1 METGG
6 HLVVERRTRQEIAS
20 NLAERELIERHVGVE
35 RSNHP
40 VSPAPD
46 RPRRIVGV
54 AGTVGIAGQ
63 IEPLPGHVLTV
74 AIVGQQ
80 TIDQF
85 FHRIGTAVGHE
96 GVDLLGAHRQACQIE
111 REPAGE
117 RRPVGLRLRGKS
129 FRLEP
134 RQDETVDVVLRPGGV
149 LHLRHRRPLRRDIRP
164 VRLVGRARR
173 NPTFQDFHLLRR
185 QALTRIGRR
194 HHEVGIIGG
203 NPGDDLAR
211 VGAAGHNRRMAAQ
224 IGCGPRERIEPKP
237 TIAAAL
243 PRSRIWTVAPH
254 AAVGEDALDVATERW
269 CRLGRGR
276 GAGHGEPVHR
286 DQDAEQEGVVAAH
299 ARMSFSTLAPS
310 TPVSLASRP

>member
-6 HLVVERRTRQEIAS
+6 HLVVERRIREEVAS
-20 NLAERELIERHVGVE
+20 DLAERELVERHVGVE
-35 RSNHP
+35 RSDHP

-80 TIDQF
+80 PVDQF

-96 GVDLLGAHRQACQIE
+96 RIDLFGRQRQACQIE

-117 RRPVGLRLRGKS
+117 RRPVGLRLRGKP

-134 RQDETVDVVLRPGGV
+134 RQDETVDVVLRPGGI
-149 LHLRHRRPLRRDIRP
+149 LHRRQRRPLRRDIRP
-164 VRLVGRARR
+164 VRLVGGARCD
-173 NPTFQDFHLLRR
+173 PAFQDFHLLRR
-185 QALTRIGRR
+185 QSFARIGRR
-194 HHEVGIIGG
+194 HHEVGIVGG
-203 NPGDDLAR
+203 DPLHDLTLVRIAR
-211 VGAAGHNRRMAAQ
+211 HDRGMAAQ
-224 IGCGPRERIEPKP
+224 IGRSPCERIEPQAFV
-237 TIAAAL
+237 AAAV
-243 PRSRIWTVAPH
+243 PRLRVWTVAPH
-254 AAVGEDALDVATERW
+254 AAVRQDPLDVAGER
-269 CRLGRGR
+269 RGR
-276 GAGHGEPVHR
+276 IGGRQGACR
-286 DQDAEQEGVVAAH
+286 DESGQCDRDAQQQREGAAH
-299 ARMSFSTLAPS
+299 VRMAFRTLAPS